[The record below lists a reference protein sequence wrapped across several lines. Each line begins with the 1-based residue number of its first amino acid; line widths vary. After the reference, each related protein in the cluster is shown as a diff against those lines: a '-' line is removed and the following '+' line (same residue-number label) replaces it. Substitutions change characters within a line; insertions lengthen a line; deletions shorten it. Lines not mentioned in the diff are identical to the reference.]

1 MKAGSLLKS
10 ILCLSLMSSSL
21 LATACGGAAESAGD
35 GTTTAAAIPAAPFT
49 ADALLP
55 TNAFL
60 VARIDL
66 AQLRS
71 SPDWDIIEGWVLS
84 VEENIES
91 VLPTLGDGEL
101 RRWLGLTD
109 RVWIAL
115 VPSGDA
121 QRPGVVTVAE
131 GRFEAAA
138 IDQKLSGLGGD
149 RPILVRV
156 PDQPARFRGSWWF
169 EEVAVIEDG
178 LVVATTAGLTDPVR
192 ARHEAQVGQS
202 PLSQQVLGQMAS
214 RIDFTEHA
222 VSAVAHFIPEAK
234 AAFAV
239 GLDPAR
245 RGALDAATAGGFR
258 IGLSDGLDG
267 LVLLDTT
274 SPQVAAALVTEV
286 EQRRDAVRRNPLVAM
301 MGLAPLLEGLTA
313 VATEGTAQATLRVG
327 AEDTRTVL
335 GRVSSFVGLGIAA
348 GISELPRPRPAP
360 TASQSAPG
368 APGAQ
373 GATP

>member
-1 MKAGSLLKS
+1 MKGGSLLKS
-10 ILCLSLMSSSL
+10 ILCFSLMSSSL

-138 IDQKLSGLGGD
+138 IDQKLASLGGD

-156 PDQPARFRGSWWF
+156 PEQPARFRGSWWF
-169 EEVAVIEDG
+169 EEVTVIEDG

-222 VSAVAHFIPEAK
+222 VSAVANFIPEAK

-245 RGALDAATAGGFR
+245 RSALDAATAGGFR

-267 LVLLDTT
+267 LALLDTT

-301 MGLAPLLEGLTA
+301 MGLAPLLEGLDA

-335 GRVSSFVGLGIAA
+335 GRVSSFISLAIVA

-360 TASQSAPG
+360 TASQSA
-368 APGAQ
+368 Q